1 MAPLLLAGGIVG
13 GVSQLGGAIANA
25 FGSKKR
31 NKQLDAFGREVD
43 AMQINPI
50 YGQNYGLTQTQAQ
63 GRMAG
68 ASQAEQNIYQ
78 QGANTQANINRA
90 ATDPNQAIL
99 GSGAILG
106 QTSQAFN
113 QLASQEQADYA
124 NRLERMMQAGMTKAQ
139 AEDQLRMDK
148 LQMKSQIQG
157 AIAQNKQNAVQ
168 GLFNAGAG
176 IGNILTS
183 MGSPTPTKVKG

>member
-1 MAPLLLAGGIVG
+1 MIPPLLLAGGIVG
-13 GVSQLGGAIANA
+13 GVSQIGGAISNL
-25 FGSKKR
+25 FGAKKR

-50 YGQNYGLTQTQAQ
+50 YGQNYGLTQTQLQ

-68 ASQAEQNIYQ
+68 ASQAEQNINQ
-78 QGANTQANINRA
+78 QAANTQANINRG
-90 ATDPNQAIL
+90 ATDPMQAIL
-99 GSGAILG
+99 GAGAVQG

-113 QLASQEQADYA
+113 ELAGQEQADYA
-124 NRLERMMQAGMTKAQ
+124 NRLQRMMQAGMSKAE
-139 AEDQLRMDK
+139 AEDQLRMQK

-168 GLFNAGAG
+168 GLVNAGTG
-176 IGNILTS
+176 IGNILT
-183 MGSPTPTKVKG
+183 GLGTPAKTG